1 MGILDEQNYNAQA
14 ENVREDFIPENLPTV
29 QHVQI
34 DFGLKHRSLTMEAL
48 RDRLTELTVPPPE
61 DIATNAEAA
70 AIESSRGRVRTRLL
84 EAWTDPDVV
93 CRNGLIADGNR
104 VICGVTG
111 SNSVIYSLGPGA
123 GSILYCIVCVCIN
136 RVGCVYSYCVP

>member
-1 MGILDEQNYNAQA
+1 MSFSTDKAVAASESRELLCQIIA
-14 ENVREDFIPENLPTV
+14 EGQPLHDLL
-29 QHVQI
+29 Q
-34 DFGLKHRSLTMEAL
+34 RSDMEAL

-111 SNSVIYSLGPGA
+111 SNAVIYSLGPGA